1 MKFDK
6 FMTKLRGAQTKFGI
20 SAIDLIIID
29 DVASSKEKVT
39 IMGFLEGFWRTSPA
53 TTHKA
58 IKALAKKKLLKVV
71 NDPEDGRIKMLTVG
85 EKYNELVKYVEAV

>member
-6 FMTKLRGAQTKFGI
+6 FMLKLKGVQVKFGI

-39 IMGFLEGFWRTSPA
+39 IMSFLDGFWRTSPV
-53 TTHKA
+53 TTHNA
-58 IKALAKKKLLKVV
+58 IKALAKKKLLKITV
-71 NDPEDGRIKMLTVG
+71 DPEDGRVKLLTVG
-85 EKYNELVKYVEAV
+85 EKYNDLVKYVEAI

>member
-6 FMTKLRGAQTKFGI
+6 FMLKLKGVQVKFGI

-39 IMGFLEGFWRTSPA
+39 IMGFLEGFWRTSPV
-53 TTHKA
+53 TTHNA
-58 IKALAKKKLLKVV
+58 IKALAKKKLLKITV
-71 NDPEDGRIKMLTVG
+71 DPEDGRVKLLTVG
-85 EKYNELVKYVEAV
+85 EKYNDLVKYVEAV

>member
-6 FMTKLRGAQTKFGI
+6 FMLKLKGVQVKFGI

-39 IMGFLEGFWRTSPA
+39 IMGFLDGFWRTSPV
-53 TTHKA
+53 TTHNA
-58 IKALAKKKLLKVV
+58 IKALAKKKLLKITV
-71 NDPEDGRIKMLTVG
+71 DPEDGRVKLLTVG
-85 EKYNELVKYVEAV
+85 EKYNDLVKYVEAV

>member
-6 FMTKLRGAQTKFGI
+6 FMLKLKGVQVKFGI

-39 IMGFLEGFWRTSPA
+39 IMSFLDGFWRTSPV
-53 TTHKA
+53 TTHNA
-58 IKALAKKKLLKVV
+58 IKALAKKKLLKITV
-71 NDPEDGRIKMLTVG
+71 DPEDGRVKLLTVG
-85 EKYNELVKYVEAV
+85 EKYNDLVKYVEVV